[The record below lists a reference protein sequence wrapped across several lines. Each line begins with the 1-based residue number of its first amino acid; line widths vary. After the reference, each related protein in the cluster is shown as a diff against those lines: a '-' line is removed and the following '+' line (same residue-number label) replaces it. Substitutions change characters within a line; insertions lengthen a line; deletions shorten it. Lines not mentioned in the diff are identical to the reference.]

1 MYSFPNWTSPL
12 GFPDSSDGK
21 ASAYNAGDLD
31 SIPGSGRSP
40 GERNGNP
47 LQYSCLENPMGRG
60 AWGATVRGV
69 TKSRTWLSDFTFHF
83 HIVPCLVLTVASWPA
98 NRFLRRQVRWSGIP
112 ISLRVFQFVV
122 IHTVKG
128 FSIVNE
134 AKVDFLEFPCFFY
147 DRMDVCNLISG
158 SSTFSESS
166 LYNWKISDHILLK
179 TSLKDFEHYLD
190 SMWNECNCTV
200 VWTFFGTTFLWDWN
214 ENPSAPQEK
223 PTQEASVL
231 QWRVAPTCCN

>member
-1 MYSFPNWTSPL
+1 MPGKSHGPRSLGGYCPWGRKESDMTERLHFSLSHCSMSGSNCGFLTCKQISQETSKVVWYSHLF
-12 GFPDSSDGK
+12 
-21 ASAYNAGDLD
+21 
-31 SIPGSGRSP
+31 
-40 GERNGNP
+40 
-47 LQYSCLENPMGRG
+47 
-60 AWGATVRGV
+60 
-69 TKSRTWLSDFTFHF
+69 
-83 HIVPCLVLTVASWPA
+83 
-98 NRFLRRQVRWSGIP
+98 
-112 ISLRVFQFVV
+112 LRVFQFVV

-134 AKVDFLEFPCFFY
+134 AKVDFLELPCFFY
-147 DRMDVCNLISG
+147 DRMDVCNLISV
-158 SSTFSESS
+158 SSAFSESS

-179 TSLKDFEHYLD
+179 TSLKDFEHYLA
-190 SMWNECNCTV
+190 STWNECNCTV

>member
-112 ISLRVFQFVV
+112 ISWKNFQFVV

-128 FSIVNE
+128 FGVIN
-134 AKVDFLEFPCFFY
+134 KVEV
-147 DRMDVCNLISG
+147 DVFSG
-158 SSTFSESS
+158 
-166 LYNWKISDHILLK
+166 ILLI
-179 TSLKDFEHYLD
+179 
-190 SMWNECNCTV
+190 
-200 VWTFFGTTFLWDWN
+200 FLW
-214 ENPSAPQEK
+214 S
-223 PTQEASVL
+223 SVCWQFYL
-231 QWRVAPTCCN
+231 WQTICFKIIAIHKGNYIYNIHVMWST